1 MWNLKLSESEP
12 VYRQIVKYI
21 EEQVRNGA
29 FPPGIQLP
37 TERKL
42 AELLKVNRSTV
53 SIAYDELRSK
63 GLIRSRQG
71 SGTRVS
77 EDAWGIDFR
86 APDWA
91 GYLSQG
97 TFQPTLPMVRRIWEE
112 NRRPENINLARG
124 EMSAELWP
132 IEQLRILAE
141 QLPSDVQLGYGDPRG
156 EEGLRSTVSIHLATQ
171 YDIKV
176 PENRILITAGS
187 QQGLLLVIQSL
198 LRPGDAV
205 ALEKPSYAY
214 SLPLFASAGVR
225 MFPIPVDEEGLIPDE
240 VVTLHRRHRI
250 RMVFVTP
257 TYQNPTGTVL
267 THERRR
273 KLIDICT
280 DLRIPIVEDDAH
292 GDLTLD
298 GSPHPPKPLA
308 AMEGAEHQVIYLGTL
323 SKTFAPGLRIGWLTG
338 PTSVVDRI
346 AGVREQMDFGI
357 SGITQ
362 AIAEQV
368 LKTDAWH
375 QNIKRLRSELTRRR
389 DRMVNA
395 LTQHFGG
402 ELAFTVPQGGY
413 HIWAKI
419 QPFIRDTELV
429 ETSVRHGV
437 VVSPGSVY
445 GAEPGCVRL
454 TYASSLET
462 EIAEGVR
469 RLHAALTKTELTG
482 IKFCHR

>member
-21 EEQVRNGA
+21 EERIRNGE

-77 EDAWGIDFR
+77 EDAWGLDFR

-91 GYLSQG
+91 GYLAQG
-97 TFQPTLPMVRRIWEE
+97 AFQPTLPMVRRIWEE
-112 NRRPENINLARG
+112 NRKSTNINLARG
-124 EMSAELWP
+124 EMSSELWP
-132 IEQLRILAE
+132 SEHLRVLAAH
-141 QLPSDVQLGYGDPRG
+141 LSPRLQLGYGDPRG
-156 EEGLRSTVSIHLATQ
+156 EESLRAAVSGHLAAQ
-171 YDIKV
+171 HAIQV

-214 SLPLFASAGVR
+214 SLPLFASAGIR

-240 VVTLHRRHRI
+240 VIVLHRRHKI

-267 THERRR
+267 TSERRQR
-273 KLIDICT
+273 LIEICA

-298 GSPHPPKPLA
+298 GSPQPPGPLA
-308 AMEGAEHQVIYLGTL
+308 SMQGAEHQVIYLGTL
-323 SKTFAPGLRIGWLTG
+323 SKTFAPGLRVGWMAG
-338 PTSVVDRI
+338 PTSVIERI

-368 LKTDAWH
+368 LKSDLWE
-375 QNIKRLRSELTRRR
+375 QNVKRLRSALTRRR
-389 DRMVNA
+389 DRMVGV
-395 LTQHFGG
+395 LVGYFGD
-402 ELAFTVPQGGY
+402 ELDFDVPRGGY
-413 HIWAKI
+413 HIWVKRQ
-419 QPFIRDTELV
+419 QPFRDQELV
-429 ETSVRHGV
+429 ETAIRNGV
-437 VVSPGSVY
+437 VVVPGSIY
-445 GAEPGCVRL
+445 GAEPGFVRL
-454 TYASSLET
+454 TYASSPEV
-462 EIAEGVR
+462 EIEEGIR
-469 RLHAALTKTELTG
+469 RLHDAFKRG
-482 IKFCHR
+482 

>member
-1 MWNLKLSESEP
+1 MDWHLDLTGSEA
-12 VYRQIVKYI
+12 VYRIIVRHI
-21 EEQVRNGA
+21 EERVLSGE
-29 FPPGIQLP
+29 FPPGTQLP

-77 EDAWGIDFR
+77 EDAWGLDFR

-112 NRRPENINLARG
+112 NRRSENINLARG

-141 QLPSDVQLGYGDPRG
+141 RLPSDVQLGYGDPRG
-156 EEGLRSTVSIHLATQ
+156 EKGLRSAVSKHLATQ

-225 MFPIPVDEEGLIPDE
+225 MFPIPVDEDGLVPDE
-240 VVTLHRRHRI
+240 VVILHRRHKI

-280 DLRIPIVEDDAH
+280 NLRIPIVEDDAH

-323 SKTFAPGLRIGWLTG
+323 SKTFAPGLRVGWMTG
-338 PTSVVDRI
+338 PTSVIDRI
-346 AGVREQMDFGI
+346 AGNREQMDFGI

-362 AIAEQV
+362 SMAEQV
-368 LKTDAWH
+368 LTTDIWV
-375 QNIKRLRSELTRRR
+375 QNVNRLRSELTKRR
-389 DRMVNA
+389 DMMVGA
-395 LTQHFGG
+395 LKRIFDN
-402 ELAFTVPQGGY
+402 ELNFTVSHGSY
-413 HIWAKI
+413 HIWAKLK
-419 QPFIRDTELV
+419 QPLRDKELV
-429 ETSVRHGV
+429 EAAIRHGV
-437 VVSPGSVY
+437 VVVPGSAY
-445 GAEPGCVRL
+445 GAEPGYVRL
-454 TYASSLET
+454 TYASSREV
-462 EIAEGVR
+462 EIEEGIR
-469 RLHAALTKTELTG
+469 RLHEALSEA
-482 IKFCHR
+482 

>member
-1 MWNLKLSESEP
+1 MVWNLKLSKNEP

-21 EEQVRNGA
+21 EEGILNGE
-29 FPPGIQLP
+29 FLPGTPLP

-77 EDAWGIDFR
+77 EDTWGLDFR
-86 APDWA
+86 EPDWIA
-91 GYLSQG
+91 FLSQG
-97 TFQPTLPMVRRIWEE
+97 IFQPTLPMVRRIWEE
-112 NRRPENINLARG
+112 NRKSPNINLARG
-124 EMSAELWP
+124 EMSKELWP
-132 IEQLRILAE
+132 TEQLRKLAAH
-141 QLPSDVQLGYGDPRG
+141 LPPHFQLGYGDPQG
-156 EEGLRSTVSIHLATQ
+156 EESLRSVVSKHLASR
-171 YDIKV
+171 YEIHV
-176 PENRILITAGS
+176 PDNRILITAGS

-214 SLPLFASAGVR
+214 SLPLFASAGIR
-225 MFPIPVDEEGLIPDE
+225 MFPIQVDEEGLIPDE
-240 VVTLHRRHRI
+240 LITLYRRHKI

-267 THERRR
+267 TQERRR
-273 KLIDICT
+273 RLIEICG

-298 GSPHPPKPLA
+298 GSPQPHSPLA
-308 AMEGAEHQVIYLGTL
+308 AMQGAERQVIYLGTL
-323 SKTFAPGLRIGWLTG
+323 SKTFAPGLRVGWMAG
-338 PTSVVDRI
+338 PTSVIDRI

-368 LKTDAWH
+368 LKSDLWEK
-375 QNIKRLRSELTRRR
+375 NVKRLRSALTRRR
-389 DRMVNA
+389 DRMIAGLVGF
-395 LTQHFGG
+395 FGD
-402 ELAFTVPQGGY
+402 ELDYDVPRGGY
-413 HIWAKI
+413 HIWVKLP
-419 QPFIRDTELV
+419 QQFRDKEFV
-429 ETSVRHGV
+429 EMAIRHGV
-437 VVSPGSVY
+437 VIVPGSIY
-445 GAEPGCVRL
+445 GADPGFVRL
-454 TYASSLET
+454 TYASSPEA
-462 EIAEGVR
+462 EIEEGIR
-469 RLHAALTKTELTG
+469 RLYHA
-482 IKFCHR
+482 FRRR